1 MIDQDYESIIVNELS
16 QYTECTVVL
25 ANQTAPMPP
34 YPYIS
39 YTIITPVRAV
49 GGTYCDQK
57 SGVLYQPMEQT
68 WSFTVQ
74 SDDSRLCR
82 KKAMLLYDFF
92 ARAGRDKIGKNG
104 IAVAGK
110 TDLTSRDNL
119 LTIQF
124 EYRNGMDVTF
134 RMMHT
139 IPLEEPTIESV
150 SINGKWNIKK

>member
-1 MIDQDYESIIVNELS
+1 
-16 QYTECTVVL
+16 
-25 ANQTAPMPP
+25 
-34 YPYIS
+34 
-39 YTIITPVRAV
+39 
-49 GGTYCDQK
+49 
-57 SGVLYQPMEQT
+57 MEQT

-82 KKAMLLYDFF
+82 KKSMLLYDFF

-104 IAVAGK
+104 IAVAGN

-139 IPLEEPTIESV
+139 IPLEEPTI
-150 SINGKWNIKK
+150 

>member
-1 MIDQDYESIIVNELS
+1 MNCHNIQ
-16 QYTECTVVL
+16 
-25 ANQTAPMPP
+25 
-34 YPYIS
+34 
-39 YTIITPVRAV
+39 
-49 GGTYCDQK
+49 
-57 SGVLYQPMEQT
+57 GVPLCWPI
-68 WSFTVQ
+68 
-74 SDDSRLCR
+74 RLHLCR
-82 KKAMLLYDFF
+82 RIRTFRIPLLRPFVQLAEPIAIKKAVFSISLWNKHGVSLLYDFF
-92 ARAGRDKIGKNG
+92 ARAGRDKIGENG